1 MNKEN
6 TPTGPEFL
14 KQFEDNWRTEMGAA
28 IVGKERV
35 VLRGIDFLST
45 CNTRTWAEHLVF
57 AITGKNL
64 QQFSRLIEAMWITAT
79 SFPDPRLWVNRIAAL
94 GGTARTTCSLASNAA
109 SAVGE
114 ANAYG
119 VRVGRRAVDVLY
131 RFKEKLDA
139 GSKLEDLIQ
148 HDLKIYKV
156 VSGFGRPLTSKDERI
171 EPLLTFAKSL
181 GYGNGPY
188 VKLAF
193 DIDEYFKNS
202 RYPFQMNVSALMSA
216 LFADEGISPEDAYYL
231 VIHCFF
237 GGIYP
242 CYIDAKNHPEGCF
255 FPLSSPRIKYSGE
268 YLNRIWQKT

>member
-1 MNKEN
+1 MTDEN
-6 TPTGPEFL
+6 QLSGPEFL
-14 KQFEDNWRTEMGAA
+14 KQFEDNWRTDIGAA

-57 AITGKNL
+57 AITGKHL
-64 QQFSRLIEAMWITAT
+64 KQFSRLVEAMWVTAT
-79 SFPDPRLWVNRIAAL
+79 SFPDPRLWVNRVAAL

-109 SAVGE
+109 SSIGE
-114 ANAYG
+114 ADAYG
-119 VRVGRRAVDVLY
+119 VRVGIRAINVLY
-131 RFKEKLDA
+131 RFKEKLDT

-148 HDLKIYKV
+148 SDLKTYKV

-171 EPLLTFAKSL
+171 EPLLNFAKSL

-193 DIDEYFKNS
+193 EIDNYFQNS

-216 LFADEGISPEDAYYL
+216 LFADEGITAEDAYYL
-231 VIHCFF
+231 VIHCFL

-242 CYIDAKNHPEGCF
+242 CYIDAKSHPEGSF
-255 FPLSSPRIKYSGE
+255 FPLSSTRIKYSGE
-268 YLNRIWQKT
+268 HFHRAWQNS